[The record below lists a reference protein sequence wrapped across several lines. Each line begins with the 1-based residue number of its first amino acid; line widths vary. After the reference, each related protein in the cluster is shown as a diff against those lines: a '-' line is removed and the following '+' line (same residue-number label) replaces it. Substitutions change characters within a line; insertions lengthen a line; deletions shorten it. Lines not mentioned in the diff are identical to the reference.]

1 MPWNRSGLSLGIA
14 LTRIAGYPVD
24 VRIINQAPVPFL
36 FHVLRGQPLI
46 VRDEQHLGR
55 PHRIDGKDLPR
66 SHAAHAT
73 GSPRGVRRMTLDAD
87 LVRRRCQEIAESI
100 ERLEGIRAAG
110 RDEFLASA
118 DARDIAC
125 YRLLIAIEAALAL
138 CYHVSARRL
147 RTAPEDYAGC
157 FASMEKAGVID
168 AGLWQR
174 LQLMARLGDGRS
186 AVSDAAGCGPLPA
199 V

>member
-1 MPWNRSGLSLGIA
+1 
-14 LTRIAGYPVD
+14 
-24 VRIINQAPVPFL
+24 
-36 FHVLRGQPLI
+36 
-46 VRDEQHLGR
+46 
-55 PHRIDGKDLPR
+55 
-66 SHAAHAT
+66 
-73 GSPRGVRRMTLDAD
+73 MTLDAD
-87 LVRRRCQEIAESI
+87 LVRRRCQEIAESL

-147 RTAPEDYAGC
+147 RTAPEDYADC

-168 AGLWQR
+168 AGLSQR
-174 LQLMARLGDGRS
+174 LQLMARFRNLLVHVYWTIDYQRVFGVLERDLDDLRDFS
-186 AVSDAAGCGPLPA
+186 RIVASHV
-199 V
+199 